1 MCRFSKI
8 EKKCQITPPYY
19 TAVFCIP
26 RTIPLPPTIP
36 LPHTIPLP
44 SSVSHP
50 PIYILLFHKILAVPP
65 GCCPPATPDCPYTA
79 IQYSSSDFSLS
90 AFPPSAFLSAVNPL
104 FLIFLFILLLIILV
118 LLLLRLLCVLLG
130 SLQFIDCPPRAIAG
144 LEFFTLSNSHR
155 RHRFYSSTGK

>member
-50 PIYILLFHKILAVPP
+50 PIYILLFHKILAIPP
-65 GCCPPATPDCPYTA
+65 GCCPA
-79 IQYSSSDFSLS
+79 YS
-90 AFPPSAFLSAVNPL
+90 
-104 FLIFLFILLLIILV
+104 
-118 LLLLRLLCVLLG
+118 
-130 SLQFIDCPPRAIAG
+130 
-144 LEFFTLSNSHR
+144 
-155 RHRFYSSTGK
+155 